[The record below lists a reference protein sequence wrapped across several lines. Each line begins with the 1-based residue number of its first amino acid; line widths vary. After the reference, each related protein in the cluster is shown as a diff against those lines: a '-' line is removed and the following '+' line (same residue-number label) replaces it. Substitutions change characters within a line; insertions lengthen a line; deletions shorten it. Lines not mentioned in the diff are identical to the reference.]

1 MHYQVEP
8 SCFSGS
14 LTVPPSKSHT
24 HRALLF
30 ALLAEGTSII
40 KKPLD
45 SPDTAAMLRVIEQF
59 GAHVIQKKGMIE
71 VTGVGGNFSLPE
83 QIINA
88 GNSGIILRFVSA
100 LAALRPAHTLITGDE
115 SICTRRPMNPLLGAL
130 EELGSFAKSLGED
143 GFAPVAIRGPFKGG
157 KCSLDGS
164 DSQPVSALLIAASF
178 AKGPTEIEVK
188 SPGEKPWI
196 DLTLDWLNFLGLP
209 YENRDY
215 IHYKI
220 PGNGRCKGFTKT
232 IPGDFSS
239 LAFPLAA
246 ALITQSEISLKNID
260 KSDIQGD
267 KKLLDVLEKMGA
279 EMVFEGNTLH
289 IKKGSPL
296 QGMTIDVN
304 PMIDALPILAVLGC
318 YAQGKTVLMGG
329 AVAREKESDR
339 IAVMAQELRKMGAQ
353 IEEKKDGLVITP
365 TSLKGGELDSHGDH
379 RVAMALTVAAMG
391 ATGGSTVHNT
401 ACIAKT
407 YPKFKERLNSLGAN
421 IT

>member
-8 SCFSGS
+8 SSLSGY

-30 ALLAEGTSII
+30 ALLAEGTSVIHH
-40 KKPLD
+40 PLD
-45 SPDTAAMLRVIEQF
+45 SPDTTAMLRVIEQF
-59 GAHVIQKKGMIE
+59 GARVTQKEEVIE
-71 VTGVGGNFSLPE
+71 VEGVGGNLSHPE

-100 LAALRPAHTLITGDE
+100 LAALRPSHTLVTGDE

-143 GFAPVAIRGPFKGG
+143 GFAPLAIRGPFKGG
-157 KCSLDGS
+157 KCSLNGS

-178 AKGPTEIEVK
+178 AKEPTEITVE

-209 YENRDY
+209 YENDDY
-215 IHYKI
+215 THYKI
-220 PGNGRCKGFTKT
+220 PGGGRCKGFTKT

-246 ALITQSEISLKNID
+246 ALITQREISLENVD

-267 KKLLDVLEKMGA
+267 KKLLDVLEKIGA
-279 EMVFEGNTLH
+279 KMTFEGKTLH
-289 IKKGSPL
+289 IQEGGPL
-296 QGMTIDVN
+296 QGMEVDIN
-304 PMIDALPILAVLGC
+304 SMIDALPILAVLGC
-318 YAQGKTVLMGG
+318 YAQGKMTLTGG

-339 IAVMAQELRKMGAQ
+339 IAVMAQELRKMGAE
-353 IEEKKDGLVITP
+353 IEEKKDGLIIIP
-365 TSLKGGELDSHGDH
+365 SPLHGAELDSHGDH

-391 ATGGSTVHNT
+391 AKGPSTVHNT

-407 YPKFKERLNSLGAN
+407 YPKFKERFNNLGAK